1 MRAQVDFVLE
11 QRLGNGRHSEHTYHQ
26 YQKPVDE
33 VHARNLAARAST
45 SALQAQPEA

>member
-11 QRLGNGRHSEHTYHQ
+11 QRLGNSRHSEDTYHQ

-33 VHARNLAARAST
+33 VHSRNLAARAWT
-45 SALQAQPEA
+45 SAFQA